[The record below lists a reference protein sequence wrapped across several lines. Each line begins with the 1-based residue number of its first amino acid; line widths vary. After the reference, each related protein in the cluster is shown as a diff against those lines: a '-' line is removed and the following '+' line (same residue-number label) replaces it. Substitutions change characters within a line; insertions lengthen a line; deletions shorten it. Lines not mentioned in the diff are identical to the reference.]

1 MSSFRK
7 ITTRNGATRWQS
19 RYRVPG
25 PDGRPQDRARN
36 FATRKLSAAHAAQ
49 MREIERRG
57 VGDPHRHDLAGYLRA
72 WLAHHRERGDLAPT
86 TMRGY
91 ERNAALAA
99 RHCGGVLLER
109 LSARDLDTLYA
120 KLLTHGGQPPGA
132 APRPL
137 SRRSVWHVHRLLH
150 AALRQAVKWRLLAH
164 NPAADATPPSVP
176 HKQARAFTI
185 EEIAALLAAAAGD
198 PELHCILAL
207 LLVSGLRRSELL
219 GLTLDALDL
228 ESATLTVERTVT
240 EIGSAVIVREIT
252 KTKSS
257 RRKLAIPA
265 AVVALLRL
273 QKARVL
279 EQALAWGAEYR
290 PGPRFLFPVNGGEP
304 MRPFNLTDR
313 LSRLMRRA
321 GIKGVQ
327 PVHGWRHATAT
338 LLIAGG
344 ADVKTT
350 QARLGHSSPL
360 ITLGLY
366 ADRVDARDRAAG
378 EALAGYL
385 TSNKRTGDV

>member
-36 FATRKLSAAHAAQ
+36 FATRKLAAAHAAQ

-72 WLAHHRERGDLAPT
+72 WLAHHRECGDLAPT

-91 ERNAALAA
+91 ERNVALAA
-99 RHCGGVLLER
+99 RYCGHVLLEK
-109 LSARDLDTLYA
+109 LTARDLDALYA
-120 KLLTHGGQPPGA
+120 RLLTHGSRPHGA

-137 SRRSVWHVHRLLH
+137 SRQSVAHVHRLLH
-150 AALRQAVKWRLLAH
+150 AALRQACKWRLLGS
-164 NPAADATPPSVP
+164 NPAADASPPSVP

-185 EEIAALLAAAAGD
+185 EEIARLLAAAEGD
-198 PELHCILAL
+198 AELYCILAL
-207 LLVSGLRRSELL
+207 LLTTGLRRSELL
-219 GLTLDALDL
+219 GLTLEALDL
-228 ESATLTVERTVT
+228 EAATLTVQRTVT

-257 RRKLAIPA
+257 RRTLAIPA

-290 PGPRFLFPVNGGEP
+290 HGPRFLFPVNGGEP
-304 MRPFNLTDR
+304 IRPFSLTDR

-350 QARLGHSSPL
+350 QARLGHSTPL
-360 ITLGLY
+360 ITLSLY
-366 ADRVDARDRAAG
+366 ADKVDERDRAAG
-378 EALAGYL
+378 ETLAGYL
-385 TSNKRTGDV
+385 TPSNKR